1 MNNEHVLVGGS
12 RLRLVPYLAHH
23 VPRYHQWMGDSE
35 LMHCT
40 ASERL
45 TLEEEYENQRDWLSA
60 EDKLTFVILA
70 PLSIAVN
77 KAVQEQRGNTA
88 FGKNPV
94 VRDVHDDDEGG
105 GETEE
110 VSEVEGGDYASA
122 DASQGGVKRE
132 APWGCTSSTTARP
145 RRSYGACILAN
156 ICPEE
161 EQEEERRIGRTY
173 VMVGDCN
180 LYCIGI
186 NEAVELMGDNDAH
199 PNAHGKCF
207 ELGVMI
213 ADRAFRR
220 QGVAEEAVRLLM
232 SYAMDKLGASCFIAK
247 ILSTN
252 TSSIRLF
259 TMRLGFTFLK
269 EVCIFDELHFIKRF
283 ADAAEREAW
292 MAGVAY
298 TVGLYDANTEKEMTV
313 LHSMPDATEWN
324 REGLHGRMG
333 PVKQSLVF
341 GVVRK
346 NETEI

>member
-110 VSEVEGGDYASA
+110 VSEVEGGDYAMLMPLR
-122 DASQGGVKRE
+122 VVLNV
-132 APWGCTSSTTARP
+132 
-145 RRSYGACILAN
+145 RRHG
-156 ICPEE
+156 
-161 EQEEERRIGRTY
+161 
-173 VMVGDCN
+173 
-180 LYCIGI
+180 
-186 NEAVELMGDNDAH
+186 DAH
-199 PNAHGKCF
+199 LQRPPARG
-207 ELGVMI
+207 
-213 ADRAFRR
+213 
-220 QGVAEEAVRLLM
+220 
-232 SYAMDKLGASCFIAK
+232 
-247 ILSTN
+247 
-252 TSSIRLF
+252 
-259 TMRLGFTFLK
+259 
-269 EVCIFDELHFIKRF
+269 
-283 ADAAEREAW
+283 
-292 MAGVAY
+292 
-298 TVGLYDANTEKEMTV
+298 
-313 LHSMPDATEWN
+313 
-324 REGLHGRMG
+324 GRMG
-333 PVKQSLVF
+333 LVF
-341 GVVRK
+341 WRIFVPRRNRRRSVALVGRTLWL
-346 NETEI
+346 ETAISIVLALTRPWS